1 MPSLSWILA
10 LTLSIVLEESDSLA
24 CEGLNENLH
33 TAAEMEDKMEGGLLL
48 NIVMRKGAAVLK
60 LLTSKN

>member
-1 MPSLSWILA
+1 MLL
-10 LTLSIVLEESDSLA
+10 IVLEESDSLA
-24 CEGLNENLH
+24 CEGLDENLH
-33 TAAEMEDKMEGGLLL
+33 TTVETEDKMEGGLLL

>member
-10 LTLSIVLEESDSLA
+10 LMLSIVLEESDSLA
-24 CEGLNENLH
+24 CEGLDKNLH
-33 TAAEMEDKMEGGLLL
+33 TTAEMEDKMEGGLLL
-48 NIVMRKGAAVLK
+48 NIVMRKGVAILK